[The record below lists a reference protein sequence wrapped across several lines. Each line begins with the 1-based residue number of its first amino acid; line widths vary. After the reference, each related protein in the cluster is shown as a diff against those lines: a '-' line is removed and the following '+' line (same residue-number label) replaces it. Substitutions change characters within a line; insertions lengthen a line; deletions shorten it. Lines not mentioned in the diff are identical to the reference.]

1 LPIGIGTGLAI
12 GAGVAGVGAVAGGL
26 IQAGAA
32 KSAAKTTA
40 AAADKSLGVQQQ
52 EFDATTANNKPFLTT
67 GTSALNQL
75 AGLYGLDTVDANGNT
90 VKGSGTSQNIDP
102 NATFYQTP
110 DYNFAL
116 SQGIKGVD
124 AGDTARGMLD
134 SGATRK
140 AEIAYAGNL
149 ASGQFNSYAD
159 RLRQIAGIGQGAAN
173 SQQNANS
180 NYANT
185 FTNTTM
191 GAAQDQANATLA
203 GASGINNSIQQLIGA
218 AQYGLGKNPF
228 GSSYAGQ
235 IQQNANNASVG
246 SYFNG
251 SGSLG

>member
-1 LPIGIGTGLAI
+1 MPIGVVS
-12 GAGVAGVGAVAGGL
+12 AGVAAAGAVAGGV
-26 IQAGAA
+26 IAANGA
-32 KSAAKTTA
+32 KSAAKTSA
-40 AAADKSLGVQQQ
+40 QASQNALNVQQQ
-52 EFDATTANNKPFLTT
+52 EYDQTKANNLPFLTT

-90 VKGSGTSQNIDP
+90 VKGTGTGANIDP

-124 AGDTARGMLD
+124 AGAAARGMLD

-149 ASGQFNSYAD
+149 ASGQFNNYAS
-159 RLRQIAGIGQGAAN
+159 RLQQLAQVGQNAAN

-180 NYANT
+180 GYANNY
-185 FTNTTM
+185 TNTVTN
-191 GAAQDQANATLA
+191 AAADQANASLA
-203 GASGINNSIQQLIGA
+203 GSSAISNQINQLIGA

-228 GSSYAGQ
+228 GSSYSGGVPTNGIPGQ
-235 IQQNANNASVG
+235 S
-246 SYFNG
+246 
-251 SGSLG
+251 SGPAMGWS